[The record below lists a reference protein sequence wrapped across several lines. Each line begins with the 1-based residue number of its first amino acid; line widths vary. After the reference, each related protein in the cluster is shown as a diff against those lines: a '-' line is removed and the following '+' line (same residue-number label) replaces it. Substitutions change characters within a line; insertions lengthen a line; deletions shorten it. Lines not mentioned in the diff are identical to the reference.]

1 MIFSMHMLLYP
12 YVYIDDF
19 VFVHVC
25 EASCLQPRLR
35 TWMNAGKLHVRV
47 RPWCD
52 FFFIGIYAYA
62 LYVYA
67 DGADDAEHV
76 MTIAT
81 VTAIT
86 ILTALSRMS
95 VRGVLE
101 RMF

>member
-1 MIFSMHMLLYP
+1 MPANCMRMCAHD
-12 YVYIDDF
+12 V
-19 VFVHVC
+19 V
-25 EASCLQPRLR
+25 
-35 TWMNAGKLHVRV
+35 
-47 RPWCD
+47 
-52 FFFIGIYAYA
+52 FFFIGIDAYA

-95 VRGVLE
+95 V
-101 RMF
+101 

>member
-1 MIFSMHMLLYP
+1 MRMCTHD
-12 YVYIDDF
+12 V
-19 VFVHVC
+19 V
-25 EASCLQPRLR
+25 
-35 TWMNAGKLHVRV
+35 
-47 RPWCD
+47 

-95 VRGVLE
+95 V
-101 RMF
+101 

>member
-1 MIFSMHMLLYP
+1 
-12 YVYIDDF
+12 
-19 VFVHVC
+19 
-25 EASCLQPRLR
+25 
-35 TWMNAGKLHVRV
+35 MNADILHAHVHPRCV
-47 RPWCD
+47 
-52 FFFIGIYAYA
+52 FFFIGIHAYA

-95 VRGVLE
+95 
-101 RMF
+101 M